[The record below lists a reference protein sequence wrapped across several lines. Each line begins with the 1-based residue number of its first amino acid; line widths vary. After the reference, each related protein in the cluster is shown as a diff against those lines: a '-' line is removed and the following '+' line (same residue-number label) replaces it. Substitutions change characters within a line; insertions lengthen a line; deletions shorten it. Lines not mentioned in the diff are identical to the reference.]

1 MIGEEYRIWLT
12 TLNQNQLRTEENNL
26 KFMASGKV
34 SHYTKVISK
43 AKLKILN
50 KFNTNSLS

>member
-1 MIGEEYRIWLT
+1 MIGEEYKIWLT

-43 AKLKILN
+43 AKLKILTN
-50 KFNTNSLS
+50 FNTKER